1 MQFREARLRF
11 HQWCVQKT
19 NAPYLLEKIEPNR
32 IKMNFLDDG
41 SLPQLPTF
49 SDELVNKCTNSKD
62 FRPILFEW
70 YKFVG
75 VFCNIVACIS
85 PESPA
90 LREIPPVHYAVL
102 IGSLNRCSRLMLSN
116 VRLSSTRKHG
126 ETTRLLDRSITETA
140 VKIQWLCHKDHPDCF
155 TRYLADG
162 LKNDLVLKK
171 QIYRNIENRN
181 DNILVI
187 ENRMLSSIMNCIDL
201 SGLTEQEIIEAKKLP
216 DFANMCDDLGFIDIF
231 YTAIQ
236 RMGSHAVHGTWS
248 DLIFNY
254 LRHDGDKRFYP
265 RDHDSDTQDVQFI
278 VVIYLVL
285 DAMRSFLNYI
295 VSEKSAIEDFIATI
309 DHVGEKIR
317 EIQSLAWSSDFNVGS

>member
-1 MQFREARLRF
+1 
-11 HQWCVQKT
+11 
-19 NAPYLLEKIEPNR
+19 
-32 IKMNFLDDG
+32 MNFADES

-49 SDELVNKCTNSKD
+49 SDELVNECTNSKD

-75 VFCNIVACIS
+75 IFCNIVACIS

-90 LREIPPVHYAVL
+90 LRKIPPVYYAVL

-140 VKIQWLCHKDHPDCF
+140 IKIQWLCHKDNPDSF
-155 TRYLADG
+155 IRYLADG
-162 LKNDLVLKK
+162 LKKDLLLKK
-171 QIYRNIENRN
+171 QINGNIENRN
-181 DNILVI
+181 GNILVI
-187 ENRMLSSIMNCIDL
+187 ENRMLSSIKNCVDL
-201 SGLTEQEIIEAKKLP
+201 SGLTEQEIIDAKKLP
-216 DFANMCDDLGFIDIF
+216 DFANMCDDLGFTDVF

-254 LRHDGDKRFYP
+254 LRHEDSKGLYP

-278 VVIYLVL
+278 VVIHVVL
-285 DAMRSFLNYI
+285 DAMKSFLNYV
-295 VSEKSAIEDFIATI
+295 VSDKLEIKDFIATLE
-309 DHVGEKIR
+309 HVDEKIR
-317 EIQSLAWSSDFNVGS
+317 DIQSLAWSSDFNVGG

>member
-1 MQFREARLRF
+1 MKF
-11 HQWCVQKT
+11 
-19 NAPYLLEKIEPNR
+19 I
-32 IKMNFLDDG
+32 DD
-41 SLPQLPTF
+41 SSVPQLPTF
-49 SDELVNKCTNSKD
+49 SEELVNECTNSKD

-75 VFCNIVACIS
+75 IFCNIVACIS

-90 LREIPPVHYAVL
+90 LREIPPVYYAVL

-140 VKIQWLCHKDHPDCF
+140 IKIQWLCHKDNADSF

-162 LKNDLVLKK
+162 LKKDLHLKK
-171 QIYRNIENRN
+171 QISENIEKR
-181 DNILVI
+181 DGNILVI
-187 ENRMLSSIMNCIDL
+187 EQRMLKSIENCVGL
-201 SGLTEQEIIEAKKLP
+201 SELSEQEINDAKRLP
-216 DFANMCDDLGFIDIF
+216 DFANMCDDLNFTDVF

-254 LRHDGDKRFYP
+254 LRHEDGKRLYP

-278 VVIYLVL
+278 VVIHVVL
-285 DAMRSFLNYI
+285 DAMKSFLNY
-295 VSEKSAIEDFIATI
+295 VASDKLAIKDFVATI
-309 DHVGEKIR
+309 EHVDEKIR
-317 EIQSLAWSSDFNVGS
+317 EIQSLAWSTDFSVGG

>member
-1 MQFREARLRF
+1 
-11 HQWCVQKT
+11 
-19 NAPYLLEKIEPNR
+19 
-32 IKMNFLDDG
+32 MNFVDES

-49 SDELVNKCTNSKD
+49 SDELVNECTNSKD

-90 LREIPPVHYAVL
+90 IRNIPPIYYAVL

-140 VKIQWLCHKDHPDCF
+140 IKIQWLCHKDNPDSF

-162 LKNDLVLKK
+162 LKKDLLLKK
-171 QIYRNIENRN
+171 QISGNIESRN
-181 DNILVI
+181 GNTLVI
-187 ENRMLSSIMNCIDL
+187 ENRMLSSIQNCVDL
-201 SGLTEQEIIEAKKLP
+201 SGLTEQEINDAKKLP
-216 DFANMCDDLGFIDIF
+216 DFANMCDDLGFTDVF

-254 LRHDGDKRFYP
+254 LRHEDGKGLYP
-265 RDHDSDTQDVQFI
+265 RDHDSNTQDVQFI
-278 VVIYLVL
+278 VVIHVVL
-285 DAMRSFLNYI
+285 DAIKSFLNYV
-295 VSEKSAIEDFIATI
+295 VSDELEIKDFIATLE
-309 DHVGEKIR
+309 HVDEKIR
-317 EIQSLAWSSDFNVGS
+317 EIQSLAWSSDFNFGS